1 MRHQQHSSKSHR
13 IADYAITSIIMAVI
27 FVAFSL
33 GDDRLRV
40 DRQCVRQA
48 SPKACRVF

>member
-1 MRHQQHSSKSHR
+1 MRHQRSRTKLSKV
-13 IADYAITSIIMAVI
+13 ADYAITSIIMAAI
-27 FVAFSL
+27 FIAFGL

-40 DRQCVRQA
+40 DSQCARHA